1 MQVHKCTKSIKKKR
15 KEKQL
20 VYTGAVLWLEW
31 RIKLASREWFVL
43 WAKWRSPRTA
53 HVSSR
58 SGCGSR
64 QEGMRTTQ
72 PGGTPQLVDRRQRKR
87 RRSAAKES
95 PAPCSMLS
103 GSGQAV
109 EHARCSPGGRPWH
122 RQLPT
127 CTPSPLHHFLP
138 SFRPHTNS
146 RVTLSLACEHRIC
159 HGRCVR
165 GFAVNSKRK
174 CAG

>member
-31 RIKLASREWFVL
+31 RIKQASREWFVL

-58 SGCGSR
+58 SGSGSR

-72 PGGTPQLVDRRQRKR
+72 PGGTPQLVDRSQRKR

-103 GSGQAV
+103 GSGQAA
-109 EHARCSPGGRPWH
+109 ERARCSPGGPGTDNCPHAHPPRSTTSSRPFVHIPIAAW
-122 RQLPT
+122 
-127 CTPSPLHHFLP
+127 
-138 SFRPHTNS
+138 
-146 RVTLSLACEHRIC
+146 
-159 HGRCVR
+159 RCR
-165 GFAVNSKRK
+165 
-174 CAG
+174 

>member
-58 SGCGSR
+58 SGSGSR

-72 PGGTPQLVDRRQRKR
+72 TGGTPQFGRPPSKKATAIGGQRTA
-87 RRSAAKES
+87 RSVLNVIRLWPGRWAR
-95 PAPCSMLS
+95 SML
-103 GSGQAV
+103 
-109 EHARCSPGGRPWH
+109 PGRPWH